1 MLTLRRSLPPINALV
16 VFEVAARHRNLTA
29 AGAELCIAASAVSR
43 HVATVERETGLSLFM
58 RNGNRLELT
67 AAGQRLADAIGA
79 GLGHVRDVLTSLKQ
93 RESKRTLTIACSH
106 DLAQI
111 WLMPRFRE
119 LAEHID
125 DRQLRVITATT
136 YEGFDAP
143 DIDLSIRFGDG
154 KWPGFTAAHLF
165 DEEGFPIC
173 APELLAR
180 HPELLNAPPHV
191 LMRFPLL
198 RLASEETIGLKWA
211 DWLSDQ
217 GVKLPVVAGPMFST
231 FSLLLLELV
240 AARGIALG
248 YEHIVDQLIID
259 RRVVRLS
266 DQSLRTGL
274 GFYLVYREPEPIPI
288 EAFLRVCRK
297 GLAQQGMSQDVTG
310 LSLTN
315 SPPFMMAAKLRPS

>member
-16 VFEVAARHRNLTA
+16 VFEVAARHQNLTA

-43 HVATVERETGLSLFM
+43 HVATVERETGLSLFR

-93 RESKRTLTIACSH
+93 RETEQTLTIACSH

-119 LAEHID
+119 LAEHIGN
-125 DRQLRVITATT
+125 RQVRVITAAS

-173 APELLAR
+173 APEFLAR
-180 HPELLNAPPHV
+180 HPELLDAPPQV

-211 DWLSDQ
+211 DWLSHQ
-217 GVKLPVVAGPMFST
+217 GVKLPVVTGPVFST

-248 YEHIVDQLIID
+248 YKHIVDQLIID
-259 RRVVRLS
+259 RRIVRLS
-266 DQSLRTGL
+266 GRSIRTGL
-274 GFYLVYREPEPIPI
+274 GFYIVYREPEPIPI
-288 EAFLRVCRK
+288 ETLVHVFRK
-297 GLAQQGMSQDVTG
+297 GLDAQQGILQDVTG
-310 LSLTN
+310 R
-315 SPPFMMAAKLRPS
+315 A

>member
-1 MLTLRRSLPPINALV
+1 MMTLRRSLPPLNALV

-43 HVATVERETGLSLFM
+43 HVAAVERETGLSLFK
-58 RNGNRLELT
+58 RHGNRLELT
-67 AAGQRLADAIGA
+67 TAGQRLADAIGA
-79 GLGHVRDVLTSLKQ
+79 GLGHVRDVLSSLKQ
-93 RESKRTLTIACSH
+93 RQTHATLTIACSH
-106 DLAQI
+106 DLAQN

-119 LAEHID
+119 LAESIH
-125 DRQLRVITATT
+125 DRQLRVITAAT

-143 DIDLSIRFGDG
+143 DIDLSIRFGSG
-154 KWPGFTAAHLF
+154 KWPGFKAVHLF

-180 HPELLNAPPHV
+180 HPELLNAPPQI
-191 LMRFPLL
+191 LMKFPLL

-217 GVKLPVVAGPMFST
+217 GVKLPVITGPIFPT

-248 YEHIVDQLIID
+248 YKHIVDQLCVD
-259 RRVVRLS
+259 RRIVRLS
-266 DQSLRTGL
+266 NRSVRTGL
-274 GFYLVYREPEPIPI
+274 GFYIVYREPEPIAI
-288 EAFLRVCRK
+288 EALIHVFRK
-297 GLAQQGMSQDVTG
+297 GLDSQDIGQNVT
-310 LSLTN
+310 
-315 SPPFMMAAKLRPS
+315 REV

>member
-16 VFEVAARHRNLTA
+16 VFEVAARHQNLTA
-29 AGAELCIAASAVSR
+29 AGEELCIAASAVSR
-43 HVATVERETGLSLFM
+43 HVATVERETGLVLFV

-67 AAGQRLADAIGA
+67 TAGQRLADAIGA
-79 GLGHVRDVLTSLKQ
+79 GLGHVRDVLSSLKQ
-93 RESKRTLTIACSH
+93 RESKRALTIACSH

-119 LAEHID
+119 LAEHIG
-125 DRQLRVITATT
+125 DRQVRVITAAT
-136 YEGFDAP
+136 YEGFDAA

-173 APELLAR
+173 APEFLAR
-180 HPELLNAPPHV
+180 HPELLGAPPQV

-198 RLASEETIGLKWA
+198 RLASEATIGLKWV
-211 DWLSDQ
+211 DWLSYQ
-217 GVKLPVVAGPMFST
+217 GVKLPVVTGPIFPT

-248 YEHIVDQLIID
+248 YKHIVDQLFID
-259 RRVVRLS
+259 RRIVRLS
-266 DQSLRTGL
+266 DRSVRTGL

-288 EAFLRVCRK
+288 ESLIHVFRK
-297 GLAQQGMSQDVTG
+297 GLDGHQGVG
-310 LSLTN
+310 
-315 SPPFMMAAKLRPS
+315 

>member
-1 MLTLRRSLPPINALV
+1 LRRSLPPVNALV

-43 HVATVERETGLSLFM
+43 HVATVERESGLTLFK
-58 RNGNRLELT
+58 RHGNRLELT

-79 GLGHVRDVLTSLKQ
+79 GFGHVRDVLSSLKQ
-93 RESKRTLTIACSH
+93 RESNATLTIACSH
-106 DLAQI
+106 DLAQH

-119 LAEHID
+119 LAECIH
-125 DRQLRVITATT
+125 DRQLRVITAAT

-143 DIDLSIRFGDG
+143 DVDLSIRFGDG
-154 KWPGFTAAHLF
+154 KWPGFKAVHLF

-180 HPELLNAPPHV
+180 HPELLNAPPQV
-191 LMRFPLL
+191 LMKFPLL

-217 GVKLPVVAGPMFST
+217 GVKLPVITGPIFPA

-248 YEHIVDQLIID
+248 YKHIVDQLFID
-259 RRVVRLS
+259 RRIVRLS
-266 DQSLRTGL
+266 DRSVRTGL
-274 GFYLVYREPEPIPI
+274 GFYLVYREPEPISVDALI
-288 EAFLRVCRK
+288 HVCRK
-297 GLAQQGMSQDVTG
+297 GLNSQDIDQNIT
-310 LSLTN
+310 TD
-315 SPPFMMAAKLRPS
+315 A

>member
-1 MLTLRRSLPPINALV
+1 MMTLRRSLPPINALV
-16 VFEVAARHRNLTA
+16 VFEVAARHQNLTA

-43 HVATVERETGLSLFM
+43 HVATVERETGLSLFT

-79 GLGHVRDVLTSLKQ
+79 GLGHVRDVLSSLKQ
-93 RESKRTLTIACSH
+93 RETHATLTIACSH
-106 DLAQI
+106 DLAQN

-119 LAEHID
+119 FAECIH
-125 DRQLRVITATT
+125 DRQLRVITAAT

-143 DIDLSIRFGDG
+143 DIDLSIRFGSG
-154 KWPGFTAAHLF
+154 KWPGLKAVHLF

-180 HPELLNAPPHV
+180 HPELLNASPDV
-191 LMRFPLL
+191 LMKFPLL

-217 GVKLPVVAGPMFST
+217 GMKLPVITGPIFPT

-248 YEHIVDQLIID
+248 YKHIVDQLLVD
-259 RRVVRLS
+259 RRIVRLS
-266 DQSLRTGL
+266 DHSIGTGL
-274 GFYLVYREPEPIPI
+274 GFFVVYRGPEPIAI
-288 EAFLRVCRK
+288 EALIHVFRK
-297 GLAQQGMSQDVTG
+297 GPGSQDIGQHIT
-310 LSLTN
+310 
-315 SPPFMMAAKLRPS
+315 

>member
-1 MLTLRRSLPPINALV
+1 MTLRRSLPPINALV
-16 VFEVAARHRNLTA
+16 VFEVAARHQNLTA

-43 HVATVERETGLSLFM
+43 HVATVERETGLSLFT

-93 RESKRTLTIACSH
+93 RESQRTLTIACSH

-119 LAEHID
+119 LAEHLD
-125 DRQLRVITATT
+125 DRQVRVITAAT

-143 DIDLSIRFGDG
+143 DIDLSIRFGSG

-173 APELLAR
+173 APELLER
-180 HPELLNAPPHV
+180 HPELLNASPDV
-191 LMRFPLL
+191 LMKFPLL
-198 RLASEETIGLKWA
+198 RLASEESIGLKWA
-211 DWLSDQ
+211 DWLSHQ
-217 GVKLPVVAGPMFST
+217 GVKLPVVTGPVFST

-240 AARGIALG
+240 ATRGIALG
-248 YEHIVDQLIID
+248 YKSIVDQLLID
-259 RRVVRLS
+259 RRIVRLS
-266 DQSLRTGL
+266 DRSVRTGL

-288 EAFLRVCRK
+288 ERLIHVFRK
-297 GLAQQGMSQDVTG
+297 GLDAQQGIAQHVTG
-310 LSLTN
+310 
-315 SPPFMMAAKLRPS
+315 

>member
-1 MLTLRRSLPPINALV
+1 MQTLRRSLPPINALV

-43 HVATVERETGLSLFM
+43 HVATVERETGLSLFK

-93 RESKRTLTIACSH
+93 RQSERTLTIACSH

-119 LAEHID
+119 LAEHIS
-125 DRQLRVITATT
+125 DRQVRVITAAS

-154 KWPGFTAAHLF
+154 KWPGFKTAHLF
-165 DEEGFPIC
+165 EEEGFPIC

-180 HPELLNAPPHV
+180 HPELLNAAPHV

-198 RLASEETIGLKWA
+198 RLASEDTIGLKWT
-211 DWLSDQ
+211 DWLSHQ
-217 GVKLPVVAGPMFST
+217 GVKLPVVTGPVFST

-240 AARGIALG
+240 AARGVALG
-248 YEHIVDQLIID
+248 YTIIVDQLLID
-259 RRVVRLS
+259 RRIVRLS
-266 DQSLRTGL
+266 DRSVRTGL
-274 GFYLVYREPEPIPI
+274 GFYLVYREPEPVPVERLIHV
-288 EAFLRVCRK
+288 FRK
-297 GLAQQGMSQDVTG
+297 GLDAQQGIRRDITG
-310 LSLTN
+310 
-315 SPPFMMAAKLRPS
+315 

>member
-16 VFEVAARHRNLTA
+16 VFEVAARHQNLTA

-43 HVATVERETGLSLFM
+43 HVATVERETGLSLFR

-93 RESKRTLTIACSH
+93 RESERTLTIACSH

-119 LAEHID
+119 LAEHIG
-125 DRQLRVITATT
+125 DRQVRVITAAS
-136 YEGFDAP
+136 YESFDAH

-173 APELLAR
+173 APEFLAR
-180 HPELLNAPPHV
+180 HPELLNAPPKV
-191 LMRFPLL
+191 LMSFPLL

-211 DWLSDQ
+211 DWLSHQ
-217 GVKLPVVAGPMFST
+217 GVKLPVVTGPVFST

-248 YEHIVDQLIID
+248 YQHIVDQLFID
-259 RRVVRLS
+259 RRIVRLS
-266 DQSLRTGL
+266 GRSIRTGL

-288 EAFLRVCRK
+288 EALVHVLRK
-297 GLAQQGMSQDVTG
+297 GLDAQQGIGQDVTG
-310 LSLTN
+310 
-315 SPPFMMAAKLRPS
+315 

>member
-1 MLTLRRSLPPINALV
+1 MMTLRRSLPPINALV
-16 VFEVAARHRNLTA
+16 VFEVAARHQNLTA

-43 HVATVERETGLSLFM
+43 HVATVEREAGLSLFR

-111 WLMPRFRE
+111 WLMPRFRV
-119 LAEHID
+119 LAEHIE
-125 DRQLRVITATT
+125 DRQVRVITAVT

-154 KWPGFTAAHLF
+154 KWPGFTAVHLF

-173 APELLAR
+173 APELLER
-180 HPELLNAPPHV
+180 HPELLNAPPQV
-191 LMRFPLL
+191 LMKFPLL
-198 RLASEETIGLKWA
+198 RLVSEETIGLKWA
-211 DWLSDQ
+211 NWLSHQ
-217 GVKLPVVAGPMFST
+217 GIKLPVVTGPVFST
-231 FSLLLLELV
+231 FSLLLLEVV

-248 YEHIVDQLIID
+248 YKHIVDQLLID
-259 RRVVRLS
+259 RRIVRLS
-266 DQSLRTGL
+266 DQSFRTGL
-274 GFYLVYREPEPIPI
+274 GFYVVYREPEPIPI
-288 EAFLRVCRK
+288 EALIHVFRK
-297 GLAQQGMSQDVTG
+297 ALDAQQGIGQDVTG
-310 LSLTN
+310 
-315 SPPFMMAAKLRPS
+315 

>member
-1 MLTLRRSLPPINALV
+1 MMTLRRSLPPINALV
-16 VFEVAARHRNLTA
+16 VFEVAARHQNLTT

-43 HVATVERETGLSLFM
+43 HVATVERETGLSLFR

-67 AAGQRLADAIGA
+67 AAGQRLADSIGA

-93 RESKRTLTIACSH
+93 RETKRALTIACSH

-125 DRQLRVITATT
+125 DRQVRVITAAT

-191 LMRFPLL
+191 LMKFPLL
-198 RLASEETIGLKWA
+198 RLASEATIGLKWA
-211 DWLSDQ
+211 DWLSHQ
-217 GVKLPVVAGPMFST
+217 GVKLPVVSGPMFST

-248 YEHIVDQLIID
+248 YKSIVDQLFID
-259 RRVVRLS
+259 RRIVRLS
-266 DQSLRTGL
+266 ERSVRTGL

-288 EAFLRVCRK
+288 ETLIHVFRK
-297 GLAQQGMSQDVTG
+297 GLDAQQSVGQNVTG
-310 LSLTN
+310 
-315 SPPFMMAAKLRPS
+315 